1 MILKA
6 QMQTVFSSLRWYAAD
21 RYGLLIAVGC
31 VGGNFNQT
39 VGHHLK
45 KTKIRSLSDVK
56 YTLQVGTF
64 LYSVHLN
71 IFWHLFCEVKVFEFF
86 CKSYKFSCVA

>member
-1 MILKA
+1 MIRKA

-45 KTKIRSLSDVK
+45 KTKIHSLSGVK
-56 YTLQVGTF
+56 YTLQVGTVRSVLILCTLKHF
-64 LYSVHLN
+64 LAFVL
-71 IFWHLFCEVKVFEFF
+71 
-86 CKSYKFSCVA
+86 